1 MDRQI
6 LLALVNRSQQ
16 GWPKS
21 APITQDAFDN
31 VMNVSVVT
39 GSIDAPLPMS
49 QLVNNSFA
57 EKAVAK
63 YPGNN

>member
-1 MDRQI
+1 
-6 LLALVNRSQQ
+6 
-16 GWPKS
+16 
-21 APITQDAFDN
+21 
-31 VMNVSVVT
+31 MNVSVVT